1 MQEDLSITGENGL
14 TWRPV
19 QVKLGDLDGWEGN
32 PKRLTKAQAR
42 RLLKSTQKLG
52 QLQTI
57 AVSPPKPDGRRDIYD
72 GHQRN
77 SVWQKAY
84 HPDLV
89 VWAMEASRFLTD
101 KERKDVAML
110 TMTARGSFDWDILS
124 GWDDLTEYI
133 DKNLLSEVKEDFL
146 EMRSLLNT
154 FDDIGRND
162 GEASDEE
169 EDEYQAYYGIVID
182 CENEIHQAELLE
194 RFSAEGLK
202 CRALVS

>member
-1 MQEDLSITGENGL
+1 MSKQENISITGENDL

-19 QVKLGDLDGWEGN
+19 QVRLGDLDGWEGN
-32 PKRLTKAQAR
+32 PKRLTKAQAQ

-57 AVSPPKPDGRRDIYD
+57 AVSPPKPNGRRDIYD

-77 SVWQKAY
+77 NVWQKAY

-89 VWAMEASRFLTD
+89 VWAMESSRFLTEQ
-101 KERKDVAML
+101 ERKDIAML

-124 GWDDLTEYI
+124 GWDDLLDYI
-133 DKNLLSEVKEDFL
+133 DKNLLAECKEDFM
-146 EMRSLLNT
+146 EIRSLLNFLEWEST
-154 FDDIGRND
+154 EKEGKNQ
-162 GEASDEE
+162 ELPTE
-169 EDEYQAYYGIVID
+169 YYGIVID

-194 RFSAEGLK
+194 RFTEEGLK